1 MRDGVTGRRLAHP
14 FAKGRAHT
22 ITSKMGDGQ
31 EAAGVPAW
39 ARAGPLAEV
48 AQGLSDKELQ
58 ALGPCGARALKF
70 FRVHWRAQQEGRPLQ
85 HLLPEVD

>member
-1 MRDGVTGRRLAHP
+1 MRDGLTGKRLAHP
-14 FAKGRAHT
+14 FAKGLAHT
-22 ITSKMGDGQ
+22 ANKLSQ
-31 EAAGVPAW
+31 NQAAADVPAW
-39 ARAGPLAEV
+39 AQAGGPLAEV

-70 FRVHWRAQQEGRPLQ
+70 SRIHWRAQQEGRPLQ